1 MPIPTSAL
9 ADEQAEPRL
18 SLGQRW
24 QLGVVGWV
32 VPAILALIG
41 CTLRVTFSF
50 EEGAIQSIDDSEL
63 HPGIFPFWH
72 RCVLP
77 AVWIFR
83 RRNLAVFTSRS
94 RDGEYIAR
102 VIHRFGFV
110 PVRGSSSRGG
120 QRGLLEM
127 RRLVTNHLGVAF
139 TIDGPRG
146 PRYVA
151 KRGPVLLARI
161 TGVPITCFLC
171 RRGEAL
177 GIEDL
182 GCDGPSETI
191 LARVDPGG
199 RENYCAAGCR
209 RSGDRSASCRNA
221 GCARAGNKL
230 RGILLFVFSRLTW
243 PSQADRVTVSPWA
256 NLCSGCS
263 LSIRVRAFR
272 RLRRNWKRVQFPRCR
287 ATVSEFLDR
296 SHCANGKA
304 SVVVRDA
311 RRNSQARRPART
323 FTTIPFACKGE

>member
-139 TIDGPRG
+139 TVDGPRG

-151 KRGPVLLARI
+151 KRGPVLLASI
-161 TGVPITCFLC
+161 TGVPITCFYVGVEKRWVLKTWD
-171 RRGEAL
+171 AMVL
-177 GIEDL
+177 
-182 GCDGPSETI
+182 PK
-191 LARVDPGG
+191 P
-199 RENYCAAGCR
+199 
-209 RSGDRSASCRNA
+209 
-221 GCARAGNKL
+221 
-230 RGILLFVFSRLTW
+230 FSRVL
-243 PSQADRVTVSPWA
+243 
-256 NLCSGCS
+256 
-263 LSIRVRAFR
+263 IRVAAKIVVPPDADEA
-272 RLRRNWKRVQFPRCR
+272 RLIGIMPKCR
-287 ATVSEFLDR
+287 LLSNE
-296 SHCANGKA
+296 
-304 SVVVRDA
+304 
-311 RRNSQARRPART
+311 
-323 FTTIPFACKGE
+323 